1 MIWGVDLQRR
11 DRCDPSTA
19 RQSFSPSR
27 WGSASWRAPGCALAT
42 TLGALEG
49 PRPSP
54 ASVAR
59 LKSSLTAERTALANL
74 QAARRAVNQ
83 AIRAARSE
91 GASYTAIA
99 AAIVPA
105 TGNMARTTAARNRAA
120 ANLRARIWAERHRGT
135 R

>member
-1 MIWGVDLQRR
+1 M
-11 DRCDPSTA
+11 
-19 RQSFSPSR
+19 
-27 WGSASWRAPGCALAT
+27 

-59 LKSSLTAERTALANL
+59 LKASLTTERTALADL
-74 QAARRAVNQ
+74 RSARRAVNQ
-83 AIRAARSE
+83 AIRAARTE

-105 TGNMARTTAARNRAA
+105 TGNMARTTAARNRMA